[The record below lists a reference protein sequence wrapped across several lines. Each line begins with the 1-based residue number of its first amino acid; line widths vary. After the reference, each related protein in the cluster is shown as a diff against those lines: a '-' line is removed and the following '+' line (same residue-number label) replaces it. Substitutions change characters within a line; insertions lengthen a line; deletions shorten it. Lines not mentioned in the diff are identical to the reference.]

1 MKSSDDQITMKI
13 MMTSIY
19 KYQWDM
25 WEGSFGECE
34 FSITQWKDKKM
45 EFLLQI
51 SAVVLILQGK
61 LNFNKLLWENENYWC
76 SLMLR
81 YWLALWVSDEMKFS
95 LRFNKLQSH
104 LHGCNLNITRPKNT
118 SSIVVKDIIEKIKQK
133 FVGRFCII
141 RISWQTCYIEIQCK
155 WMQIV

>member
-1 MKSSDDQITMKI
+1 MKSSAVQITTKI
-13 MMTSIY
+13 MRTSMY
-19 KYQWDM
+19 NYQWEM
-25 WEGSFGECE
+25 WERSLGECE

-95 LRFNKLQSH
+95 LHFNKLQSH

-118 SSIVVKDIIEKIKQK
+118 YSIDVMDIIEKN
-133 FVGRFCII
+133 
-141 RISWQTCYIEIQCK
+141 QTILFLIAY
-155 WMQIV
+155 W